1 MRKRVSSI
9 FVLSAVCAAL
19 GVVVFAGGAQ
29 AAVRHFDATV
39 ITKSSS
45 AKTVQVRTES
55 GAKLTFK
62 VTAGTK
68 FERIGG
74 GFSGLTKGLA
84 VEIDANNAGGQWVA
98 TQIEAASNNSG
109 GAESGG
115 DGYGNDDHGGHGGS
129 HDDGPNHT

>member
-1 MRKRVSSI
+1 MRKRVSSMVVI
-9 FVLSAVCAAL
+9 GAVGAAL

-39 ITKSSS
+39 ISKSS
-45 AKTVQVRTES
+45 ATKTVQVHTES

-62 VTAGTK
+62 VNARTK

-84 VEIDANNAGGQWVA
+84 VEIDADNASGQWVA
-98 TQIEAASNNSG
+98 TQIEARSPSG
-109 GAESGG
+109 GGGGGG
-115 DGYGNDDHGGHGGS
+115 DDSGGGHGGG

>member
-9 FVLSAVCAAL
+9 VVISAVCAAL

-39 ITKSSS
+39 LSKSSA

-62 VTAGTK
+62 VNARTK
-68 FERIGG
+68 FERITG

-84 VEIDANNAGGQWVA
+84 VEIDANNASGQWVA
-98 TQIEAASNNSG
+98 TQIEAQSSSG
-109 GAESGG
+109 G
-115 DGYGNDDHGGHGGS
+115 GNDSGGGHGGGN
-129 HDDGPNHT
+129 DDGPNHT

>member
-9 FVLSAVCAAL
+9 FVISAVWAAL
-19 GVVVFAGGAQ
+19 GAVVFAGGAQ

-39 ITKSSS
+39 VAKSSA

-55 GAKLTFK
+55 GAKLTFT
-62 VTAGTK
+62 VNARTK

-84 VEIDANNAGGQWVA
+84 VEIDATNASGQWVA
-98 TQIEAASNNSG
+98 TQIEAQSSG
-109 GAESGG
+109 GNGGG
-115 DGYGNDDHGGHGGS
+115 DDGGGHGGG

>member
-9 FVLSAVCAAL
+9 VGISAVCAAL
-19 GVVVFAGGAQ
+19 GVAVFAVGAQ

-39 ITKSSS
+39 LSKNAA

-62 VTAGTK
+62 VNARTK

-84 VEIDANNAGGQWVA
+84 VEIDANNASGRWVA
-98 TQIEAASNNSG
+98 TQIEPDSDNSG
-109 GAESGG
+109 GDDSGG
-115 DGYGNDDHGGHGGS
+115 DDHGGHGGG
-129 HDDGPNHT
+129 HDDGPYHT

>member
-9 FVLSAVCAAL
+9 VVISAVCAAL

-39 ITKSSS
+39 LSKSSA

-62 VTAGTK
+62 VNARTK

-84 VEIDANNAGGQWVA
+84 VEIDANNASGQWVA
-98 TQIEAASNNSG
+98 TQIEAQSSSG
-109 GAESGG
+109 G
-115 DGYGNDDHGGHGGS
+115 GNDSGGGHGGGN
-129 HDDGPNHT
+129 DDGPNHT

>member
-9 FVLSAVCAAL
+9 VVLSAICATLGAAL
-19 GVVVFAGGAQ
+19 FATGAQ

-39 ITKSSS
+39 IAKDSA
-45 AKTVQVRTES
+45 AKTVKVRTES

-62 VTAGTK
+62 VTAQTK

-84 VEIDANNAGGQWVA
+84 VEIDATNASGRWVA
-98 TQIEAASNNSG
+98 TQIESQSGGGGGGDDSG
-109 GAESGG
+109 GA
-115 DGYGNDDHGGHGGS
+115 DHGGPGGG

>member
-9 FVLSAVCAAL
+9 VVISAVCAAL
-19 GVVVFAGGAQ
+19 GVTVFAVAAQ

-39 ITKSSS
+39 ISKNSA
-45 AKTVQVRTES
+45 AKTVQARTES

-62 VTAGTK
+62 VNARTK
-68 FERIGG
+68 FERIVG

-84 VEIDANNAGGQWVA
+84 VEIDANNASGQWVA
-98 TQIEAASNNSG
+98 TQIESQSSG
-109 GAESGG
+109 GGG
-115 DGYGNDDHGGHGGS
+115 GGNGG

>member
-9 FVLSAVCAAL
+9 FAIAAVCAAL
-19 GVVVFAGGAQ
+19 GVVVFASGAQ

-39 ITKSSS
+39 LSKSSA

-55 GAKLTFK
+55 GARMTFK
-62 VTAGTK
+62 VTARTK

-74 GFSGLTKGLA
+74 GFSGLSRGLA
-84 VEIDANNAGGQWVA
+84 VEIDANNASGQWVA
-98 TQIEAASNNSG
+98 TQIEADSDNSG
-109 GAESGG
+109 GDDSSDDHGG
-115 DGYGNDDHGGHGGS
+115 DDHGGHGGG

>member
-9 FVLSAVCAAL
+9 FAISVFCAVLGAA
-19 GVVVFAGGAQ
+19 VFAVGAQ

-39 ITKSSS
+39 ISKSSA

-55 GAKLTFK
+55 GAKLTFQ
-62 VTAGTK
+62 VNGRTK

-84 VEIDANNAGGQWVA
+84 VEIDANNASGQWVA
-98 TQIEAASNNSG
+98 TQIEAASGNSG
-109 GAESGG
+109 GDDSGG
-115 DGYGNDDHGGHGGS
+115 DDHGGHGGGN
-129 HDDGPNHT
+129 DDGPNHT

>member
-9 FVLSAVCAAL
+9 VVISAICAL

-39 ITKSSS
+39 VSKSAA

-62 VTAGTK
+62 VNARTK

-84 VEIDANNAGGQWVA
+84 VEIDANNASGQWVA
-98 TQIEAASNNSG
+98 TQIESGSSGGNSG
-109 GAESGG
+109 GDDSGG
-115 DGYGNDDHGGHGGS
+115 DDHGRHGGG

>member
-9 FVLSAVCAAL
+9 FVISAVCAAL
-19 GVVVFAGGAQ
+19 GVVVFAAGAQ

-39 ITKSSS
+39 ISKSSA

-62 VTAGTK
+62 VTARTK

-84 VEIDANNAGGQWVA
+84 VEIDADNASGQWVA
-98 TQIEAASNNSG
+98 TQIEARSSTG
-109 GAESGG
+109 GGNESGG
-115 DGYGNDDHGGHGGS
+115 DDHGGHGGGN
-129 HDDGPNHT
+129 DDGPNHT

>member
-9 FVLSAVCAAL
+9 VVIAAVCAAL
-19 GVVVFAGGAQ
+19 GAALFAVGAQ

-39 ITKSSS
+39 ISKSSS
-45 AKTVQVRTES
+45 AKTVAVRTES

-62 VTAGTK
+62 VTARTK
-68 FERIGG
+68 FERIAG

-84 VEIDANNAGGQWVA
+84 VEIDATNASGSWVA
-98 TQIEAASNNSG
+98 TQIEARSSG
-109 GAESGG
+109 GGDES
-115 DGYGNDDHGGHGGS
+115 GGHGGG

>member
-1 MRKRVSSI
+1 MRKRVSSL
-9 FVLSAVCAAL
+9 FVISAVCAAL

-39 ITKSSS
+39 LSKSSA

-62 VTAGTK
+62 VNARTK

-84 VEIDANNAGGQWVA
+84 VGIDANNASGQWVA
-98 TQIEAASNNSG
+98 TQIEAASGNSG
-109 GAESGG
+109 GGG
-115 DGYGNDDHGGHGGS
+115 PGGHGGG

>member
-9 FVLSAVCAAL
+9 FAISAVCAAL

-39 ITKSSS
+39 ISKSS
-45 AKTVQVRTES
+45 AGKTVQVRTES

-62 VTAGTK
+62 VTARTK
-68 FERIGG
+68 FERIAG

-84 VEIDANNAGGQWVA
+84 VEIDANNASGRWVA
-98 TQIEAASNNSG
+98 TQIEADSDNSG
-109 GAESGG
+109 G
-115 DGYGNDDHGGHGGS
+115 